1 VAALLHHLAMPAGLS
16 SKPFRYLWAATG
28 GANLA
33 DGVLIAAAPLL
44 AATLTRDPLL
54 VAALI
59 IAQRLPWLLF
69 TLPSGVIVDR
79 LDRRH
84 VMIAANGLR
93 GAAVALLAVY
103 VAVGSGGLLVLY
115 AVAFL
120 VGIAETLADNAAI
133 AILPP
138 LVDDGDLE
146 RANGRIFATQSAA
159 NELVG
164 PPVGAALFAATPAA
178 AFAAA
183 AAGFMLAAGLLGR
196 IHGRFRADRESP
208 DGPGVENEPPKRTL
222 LAELR
227 EGLRW
232 FIGSRLFRLVA
243 GMAAVVNFCSAAAL
257 GILVLVAQERLGVNA
272 TGYGLLLAVGA
283 VGGIAGG
290 FVAGPLVNRVG
301 PGTALFIS
309 NLLPAIGYAGMA
321 LTRSPYVAATML
333 ALFSAGGMVANV
345 VVITLR
351 QAAVPA
357 HLLGRVTSAYRMVV
371 MGALPLGALVG
382 GAVARES
389 GLTAPLWTA
398 AAIMGAM
405 AVGLLPI
412 LTNRALTEARSVQP
426 RPAARRWPNPPRPG
440 REVVK

>member
-1 VAALLHHLAMPAGLS
+1 
-16 SKPFRYLWAATG
+16 
-28 GANLA
+28 
-33 DGVLIAAAPLL
+33 
-44 AATLTRDPLL
+44 
-54 VAALI
+54 
-59 IAQRLPWLLF
+59 
-69 TLPSGVIVDR
+69 
-79 LDRRH
+79 
-84 VMIAANGLR
+84 
-93 GAAVALLAVY
+93 
-103 VAVGSGGLLVLY
+103 SGGLLVLY

-138 LVDDGDLE
+138 LVDDADLE

-164 PPVGAALFAATPAA
+164 PPVGAALFAASPAA

-183 AAGFMLAAGLLGR
+183 AAGFTLAAGLLGR
-196 IHGRFRADRESP
+196 IPGRFRADRESP
-208 DGPGVENEPPKRTL
+208 DGPGVEDEPPKRTL

-232 FIGSRLFRLVA
+232 FLGSRLFRLVA

-389 GLTAPLWTA
+389 GLTAPLWAA

-412 LTNRALTEARSVQP
+412 LTNRALTEARSVQA